1 MATTDVVIVSYNSA
15 EHLRACVGPLAG
27 LEAVNV
33 IVVDNASTDESLG
46 TLAGLPVTTIPR
58 STNDGFATGCNAGWQ
73 AGSAPFV
80 LFLNPDATIEERSL
94 FRLVEVLEREPRAGI
109 AAPRIERADGSLV
122 YSLRRFP
129 RLRSTYARALFLHRL
144 WPHARWTDEVVR
156 DERHY
161 TREGEFE
168 WVSGA
173 GLLIRRTLLAEIG
186 GFDERF
192 FLYCEDKDLC
202 RRVWDAGFTVKYEP
216 NALVRHVGGASTAP
230 NRFQAVLAS
239 SRTLY
244 AAKHSSRLGAV
255 LERFGVALSA
265 ASHALLGRRQTRLD
279 HFRALLTTLGRSPR
293 RPGGS

>member
-1 MATTDVVIVSYNSA
+1 MATADVVIVSYNSA
-15 EHLRACVGPLAG
+15 EHLRACVGPLVG
-27 LEAVNV
+27 LEEVNV
-33 IVVDNASTDESLG
+33 IVVDNASSDQSLG
-46 TLAGLPVTTIPR
+46 TVGDLSVTAIPR
-58 STNDGFATGCNAGWQ
+58 STNDGFATGCNVGWQ

-80 LFLNPDATIEERSL
+80 LFLNPDATIDERSL
-94 FRLVEVLEREPRAGI
+94 FRLVEVLERDPRAGI
-109 AAPRIERADGSLV
+109 AAPRIERDDGSLV

-129 RLRSTYARALFLHRL
+129 RLRSTYARAFFLHRL
-144 WPHARWTDEVVR
+144 WPRARWTDEVVR
-156 DERHY
+156 DVRDY

-173 GLLIRRTLLAEIG
+173 ALLIRRPLLEELG

-202 RRVWDAGFTVKYEP
+202 QRVWDAGFTVRYEP

-244 AAKHSSRLGAV
+244 AEKHSSRLGAA
-255 LERFGVALSA
+255 LERLGVALSA

-279 HFRALLTTLGRSPR
+279 HFRALLATLGRSPEP
-293 RPGGS
+293 PGRN